1 STYNH
6 INKIYFDIDYLKNK
20 SGIEYV
26 EIKEPFFIR
35 ASEIKNI
42 KYKNKFFSVD
52 YFIDRPTNINY
63 FSPFSNQLA
72 KHKDKDLL
80 KKCGFDRQIIS
91 YTNDKI
97 YLLKNAR
104 IAGYDNSTY
113 AIIDGNNNCIPE
125 VSGKYINLI
134 HSNITYTPNTKKEQI
149 LCLPFTHAINN
160 YYHYISEVVYGLR
173 YVKMLDENIEILYE
187 SDPYGALKYF
197 ANRMNIDFDRFKSV
211 QLQLNTIYDYAFIAS
226 KPPYMWDKKIYKFF
240 SYFKKNVP
248 SSKSIYISRSNS
260 KNNIRKLVN
269 EKELEKELKLNNI
282 EIIHSENLSLDE
294 QINTFSSAKTIIG
307 PHGAGFT
314 NILFCNDKPRIIEL
328 FSDKLIKCDFFMR
341 SQHINAQYTPHI
353 CFDNIINIDFV
364 MKSIFEEE

>member
-1 STYNH
+1 MEVTPMSFIVFFNQEESKVLRS
-6 INKIYFDIDYLKNK
+6 IWDSADVEL
-20 SGIEYV
+20 
-26 EIKEPFFIR
+26 EIKDE
-35 ASEIKNI
+35 E
-42 KYKNKFFSVD
+42 
-52 YFIDRPTNINY
+52 
-63 FSPFSNQLA
+63 
-72 KHKDKDLL
+72 L
-80 KKCGFDRQIIS
+80 KKLVR
-91 YTNDKI
+91 K
-97 YLLKNAR
+97 R
-104 IAGYDNSTY
+104 IVMYREGDTKS
-113 AIIDGNNNCIPE
+113 E
-125 VSGKYINLI
+125 LI
-134 HSNITYTPNTKKEQI
+134 EGIKK
-149 LCLPFTHAINN
+149 T
-160 YYHYISEVVYGLR
+160 
-173 YVKMLDENIEILYE
+173 DENIEILYE

-248 SSKSIYISRSNS
+248 SSKSIYISSSNS
-260 KNNIRKLVN
+260 KNNIIKLVN
-269 EKELEKELKLNNI
+269 DNELEKELKLNNI

-307 PHGAGFT
+307 PHGAGIT